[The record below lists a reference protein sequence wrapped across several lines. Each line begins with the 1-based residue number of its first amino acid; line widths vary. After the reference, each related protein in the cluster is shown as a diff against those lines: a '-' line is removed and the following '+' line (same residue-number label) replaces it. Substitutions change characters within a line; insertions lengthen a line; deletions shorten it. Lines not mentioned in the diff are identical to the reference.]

1 MRPDLDALDYDVL
14 AVKGEVVLAADE
26 NVEAMECDLTYRFK
40 IKRTLDVASLFL
52 AQSRRS
58 GGDRS
63 ETRQPSL
70 KVHLMEDGD
79 GNEVSYIRRGGASGW
94 VFPPETLQAGEEVEL
109 RVKFTNEN
117 AIYKFNATY
126 SRVPRAGWLPFVR
139 VQDTIDEMDLTIS
152 APERYEILG
161 VGTKVSENVV
171 DGMRVARYTSDAG
184 VSFPTII
191 FGDYITDRPKIK
203 ATKSDGTEIPVNI
216 YVDKVST
223 HSFSQWDS
231 YEEAVGELTSGI
243 KEIRPSALR
252 PLAEQAVNALNLY
265 REIYGVDFPYGKLD
279 LVDDP
284 IGGSFYGQ
292 SPASLV
298 YLGAGVFVA
307 TGEVGHGGGTNI
319 AMFQDSVVA
328 HEVGH
333 QWWGGIFANASSRH
347 YWFIESLAEYSAAL
361 YIENLYGR
369 NNPEKGW
376 NAYMKMVDG
385 WRREVLEADLWASV
399 QDADTLW
406 SGRRAPRSDPRT
418 ALIYN
423 QGPYAFHILRM
434 TFGDDK
440 FFPFLKKLGQT
451 VAGKEI
457 TTRDIQVVAE
467 ESFGGTMEWFFDQWI
482 RGVGLPEYTF
492 NYTTRMAEDKS
503 YIVEGEIEQ
512 RILVGLE
519 KSVIPGKTY
528 RGMITVTVLG
538 KDKQEYPARII
549 VEGEKTPFAF
559 KVPVKP
565 VEVTLNKNG
574 EMLAHDVLVGRTF

>member
-1 MRPDLDALDYDVL
+1 
-14 AVKGEVVLAADE
+14 
-26 NVEAMECDLTYRFK
+26 
-40 IKRTLDVASLFL
+40 
-52 AQSRRS
+52 
-58 GGDRS
+58 
-63 ETRQPSL
+63 
-70 KVHLMEDGD
+70 
-79 GNEVSYIRRGGASGW
+79 
-94 VFPPETLQAGEEVEL
+94 
-109 RVKFTNEN
+109 
-117 AIYKFNATY
+117 
-126 SRVPRAGWLPFVR
+126 
-139 VQDTIDEMDLTIS
+139 
-152 APERYEILG
+152 
-161 VGTKVSENVV
+161 
-171 DGMRVARYTSDAG
+171 
-184 VSFPTII
+184 
-191 FGDYITDRPKIK
+191 
-203 ATKSDGTEIPVNI
+203 
-216 YVDKVST
+216 
-223 HSFSQWDS
+223 
-231 YEEAVGELTSGI
+231 
-243 KEIRPSALR
+243 
-252 PLAEQAVNALNLY
+252 
-265 REIYGVDFPYGKLD
+265 
-279 LVDDP
+279 
-284 IGGSFYGQ
+284 
-292 SPASLV
+292 
-298 YLGAGVFVA
+298 
-307 TGEVGHGGGTNI
+307 
-319 AMFQDSVVA
+319 
-328 HEVGH
+328 
-333 QWWGGIFANASSRH
+333 
-347 YWFIESLAEYSAAL
+347 
-361 YIENLYGR
+361 
-369 NNPEKGW
+369 
-376 NAYMKMVDG
+376 
-385 WRREVLEADLWASV
+385 V